1 MRGDG
6 EFSTRNYKIKDKKST
21 MYRLIGVPGCERNR
35 RQTGRGRRAN
45 RSRPG
50 TVVGDEAMPFQYGT
64 SILEL
69 HITNLFVQSA
79 TLLVCFFIIT
89 RTSL

>member
-1 MRGDG
+1 
-6 EFSTRNYKIKDKKST
+6 
-21 MYRLIGVPGCERNR
+21 MYRLIGVPGCERSR